1 MECCIFILEQ
11 SSTSK
16 VRCPAIGGENL
27 PILCCRR
34 ELSDGILDGRDL
46 TYHERRYL
54 NALYERRLLGLSE
67 TDNFDFEKRG
77 GIDLQEHSNAL
88 DIAERDI
95 YDFEER
101 DAFDIEG
108 RDLYDFDERKT
119 FQLDKRGSPKPPAN
133 GSPPSSPNTPSKG
146 PDVKPAMK
154 QALALCKK
162 STKPKHRKRADRFFE
177 MEGPPVSA
185 NIAGGDH
192 LYTRGLCGCWV
203 VVIMSKTQ
211 AIATHIPH
219 GKWVPNA
226 AGTRVQTI
234 TSEQQATLQVNQ
246 LVTAHRAHP
255 IQGAWGYILKHE
267 GADPDSTRII
277 EGALQSAGLS
287 VQSKTYTTAEVER
300 GGNFRIKGAAGR
312 DPTLLLDGEPVAHR

>member
-1 MECCIFILEQ
+1 M
-11 SSTSK
+11 
-16 VRCPAIGGENL
+16 
-27 PILCCRR
+27 
-34 ELSDGILDGRDL
+34 
-46 TYHERRYL
+46 
-54 NALYERRLLGLSE
+54 LYERRLLGLSE
-67 TDNFDFEKRG
+67 TDSFDFEKRG
-77 GIDLQEHSNAL
+77 GVDLQEHSNAL
-88 DIAERDI
+88 DIAERD
-95 YDFEER
+95 
-101 DAFDIEG
+101 
-108 RDLYDFDERKT
+108 LYDFDERNT
-119 FQLDKRGSPKPPAN
+119 FQLDKRGSPKPPAK

-146 PDVKPAMK
+146 PDVNPAMK

-162 STKPKHRKRADRFFE
+162 STKPKHRKRADRFFA

-185 NIAGGDH
+185 NIASGDH
-192 LYTRGLCGCWV
+192 LYTNGLCGCWV

-219 GKWVPNA
+219 GRWVPNA
-226 AGTRVQTI
+226 AGILVQAI
-234 TSEQQATLQVNQ
+234 TSEQQATLQANQ

-277 EGALQSAGLS
+277 EGALKSAGLS
-287 VQSKTYTTAEVER
+287 IQSKTYTTTQVER